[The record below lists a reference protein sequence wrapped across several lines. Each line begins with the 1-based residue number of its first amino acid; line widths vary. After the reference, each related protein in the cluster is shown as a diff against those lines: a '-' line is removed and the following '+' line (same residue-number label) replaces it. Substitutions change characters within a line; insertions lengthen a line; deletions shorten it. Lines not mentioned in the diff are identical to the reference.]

1 MLLELEEA
9 IDLLQEFNGVSVTVR
24 VLLAAVLGGLVGS
37 ERGRRGRAAGM
48 RTHVLV
54 CLGSTLIMMT
64 GEYIYHTF
72 NSGGD
77 IARLGAQVVS
87 GVGFLGVGTIIVTG
101 RNQVKGLTTAAG
113 LWTCAG
119 IGISI
124 GIGFYSG
131 AVIATVLVLILYRF
145 LGGVDGLA
153 YKHARILDLYIEFE
167 SRRAVTVFV
176 EELKKLNY
184 KILQLELNKPKKKN
198 GKEENLIT
206 EITEVTEQKFQQE
219 ALANTP
225 TKEEINGLQITVSP
239 IKGDTNLI
247 GNGTIDSPFKVVN

>member
-1 MLLELEEA
+1 MEVLRVIFTYLGEW
-9 IDLLQEFNGVSVTVR
+9 NHVTVAFR
-24 VLLAAVLGGLVGS
+24 LLVSLLCGGVIGITRS
-37 ERGRRGRAAGM
+37 VRRRGAGFK
-48 RTHVLV
+48 THVLV

-198 GKEENLIT
+198 GKE
-206 EITEVTEQKFQQE
+206 
-219 ALANTP
+219 
-225 TKEEINGLQITVSP
+225 
-239 IKGDTNLI
+239 D
-247 GNGTIDSPFKVVN
+247 VVNAVLVVRAGMEVKRTQMVSQISSIEGVDYVEEL

>member
-1 MLLELEEA
+1 MEVLKA
-9 IDLLQEFNGVSVTVR
+9 IFTYLGEWNHVTVAFR
-24 VLLAAVLGGLVGS
+24 LLVSLLCGGVIGVTRS
-37 ERGRRGRAAGM
+37 VRRRGAGFK
-48 RTHVLV
+48 THVLV

-131 AVIATVLVLILYRF
+131 AVITTVLVLILYRF

-184 KILQLELNKPKKKN
+184 KILHLELNKPKKKN
-198 GKEENLIT
+198 GKE
-206 EITEVTEQKFQQE
+206 
-219 ALANTP
+219 
-225 TKEEINGLQITVSP
+225 
-239 IKGDTNLI
+239 D
-247 GNGTIDSPFKVVN
+247 VVNAVLVVRAGMEVKRTQMVSQISSIEGVDYVEEL

>member
-1 MLLELEEA
+1 MEVLREIFTYLGEW
-9 IDLLQEFNGVSVTVR
+9 NHVTVAFR
-24 VLLAAVLGGLVGS
+24 LLVSLLCGGVIGITRS
-37 ERGRRGRAAGM
+37 VRRRGAGFK
-48 RTHVLV
+48 THVLV

-198 GKEENLIT
+198 GKE
-206 EITEVTEQKFQQE
+206 
-219 ALANTP
+219 
-225 TKEEINGLQITVSP
+225 
-239 IKGDTNLI
+239 D
-247 GNGTIDSPFKVVN
+247 VVNAVLVVRAGMEVKRTQMVSQISSIEGVDYVEEL

>member
-1 MLLELEEA
+1 M
-9 IDLLQEFNGVSVTVR
+9 
-24 VLLAAVLGGLVGS
+24 
-37 ERGRRGRAAGM
+37 
-48 RTHVLV
+48 
-54 CLGSTLIMMT
+54 
-64 GEYIYHTF
+64 
-72 NSGGD
+72 
-77 IARLGAQVVS
+77 
-87 GVGFLGVGTIIVTG
+87 TG

-198 GKEENLIT
+198 GKE
-206 EITEVTEQKFQQE
+206 
-219 ALANTP
+219 
-225 TKEEINGLQITVSP
+225 
-239 IKGDTNLI
+239 D
-247 GNGTIDSPFKVVN
+247 VVNAVLVVRAGMEVKRTQMVSQISSIEGVDYVEEL

>member
-1 MLLELEEA
+1 MEVLRA
-9 IDLLQEFNGVSVTVR
+9 IFTYLGEWNHVTVAFR
-24 VLLAAVLGGLVGS
+24 LLVSLLCGGVIGITRS
-37 ERGRRGRAAGM
+37 VRRRGAGFK
-48 RTHVLV
+48 THVLV

-64 GEYIYHTF
+64 GEYIYYTF

-198 GKEENLIT
+198 GKE
-206 EITEVTEQKFQQE
+206 
-219 ALANTP
+219 
-225 TKEEINGLQITVSP
+225 
-239 IKGDTNLI
+239 D
-247 GNGTIDSPFKVVN
+247 VVNAVLVVRAGMEVKRTQMVSQISSIEGVDYVEEL